1 MKKFIGYD
9 YNDAGEL
16 VEAHAYTITPEEL
29 DTIEDAICYY
39 SHHTVEA
46 IAEKYPQFVVE
57 DFNKILAILANI
69 TNQEV

>member
-1 MKKFIGYD
+1 MKKFIGHE

-16 VEAHAYTITPEEL
+16 VEVHAYTITPEEL

-57 DFNKILAILANI
+57 DFKKILETLENI
-69 TNQEV
+69 IKEEA